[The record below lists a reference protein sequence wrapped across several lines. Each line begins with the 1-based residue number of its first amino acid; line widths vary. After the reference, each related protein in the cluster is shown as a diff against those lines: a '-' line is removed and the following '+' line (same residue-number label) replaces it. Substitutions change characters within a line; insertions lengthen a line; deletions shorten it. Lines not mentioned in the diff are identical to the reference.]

1 MTNGYT
7 RHNYL
12 IDSSTKSV
20 LAVAALSSVLCTVA
34 AIMCFLAVTSF
45 VPHSQLQADRL
56 VVMTFAIWAVAWRL
70 AFGSMVQVIGWLSY
84 YTENLE
90 PAPPPP
96 HKLKWLKGCT
106 VNEKTG
112 RLSTKRRHRPR
123 SDSGVGE
130 AVDKRTIV
138 R

>member
-90 PAPPPP
+90 PAPPTPQV
-96 HKLKWLKGCT
+96 K
-106 VNEKTG
+106 VV
-112 RLSTKRRHRPR
+112 KRVYRERKNGA
-123 SDSGVGE
+123 SL
-130 AVDKRTIV
+130 DKKASSSEE
-138 R
+138 